1 MRQEGLVEAERDSSD
16 KRYVNVKLT
25 DKGMEALSR
34 ARPVAREIV
43 NQVMSSINEG
53 GALLLEKLLRVL
65 RENANRGLEQVDK
78 QA

>member
-1 MRQEGLVEAERDSSD
+1 MRGHLLAAGLIVPHAG
-16 KRYVNVKLT
+16 L
-25 DKGMEALSR
+25 
-34 ARPVAREIV
+34 ARRVAREIV

-78 QA
+78 QAQPQPD